1 VGAKKLTPFRGV
13 SKAKKAEGEKKD
25 NLIILKMTIT
35 PKLIFGSEKV
45 QKNVFHHICLR

>member
-13 SKAKKAEGEKKD
+13 SKAEGEKKD